1 MKKKKKKTEPFV
13 TSAGHT
19 WDEHVHPSEKERPK
33 CIRCGIATD
42 SKEVLRQC
50 KQEVV
55 SKLTPDPL
63 P

>member
-1 MKKKKKKTEPFV
+1 MKKKKTEPHV
-13 TSAGHT
+13 TASGHT
-19 WDEHVHPSEKERPK
+19 WGEHIHPSEKERPK
-33 CIRCGIATD
+33 CIRCGIAAD

>member
-1 MKKKKKKTEPFV
+1 MGEHV
-13 TSAGHT
+13 TASGHT
-19 WDEHVHPSEKERPK
+19 WGEHVHPSEKERPK
-33 CIRCGIATD
+33 CIRCGIAAD